1 MRRLSARTFGT
12 ATALCALALSA
23 SWQVA
28 AAAERAP
35 PEPAPR
41 GPPQA
46 PPPGGY
52 ALTLDQAVQLTLTR
66 SERAKISDLN
76 VAVADAAVEKAFA
89 TFMPALVASASGTQ
103 HASVKA
109 PNPGLPATPSNS
121 GQAGLTVSV
130 PLLNASAFPL
140 YGQARRLAD
149 AQRSQNVDD
158 KRLLGFSAAS
168 AFFSVLNAQDIVTA
182 ALRQLDNARANLAST
197 QARTQAQLSSTND
210 ATKAQVDMA
219 GSQRE
224 VEIDKGVLENALVQL
239 AYVIYAPIP
248 QTLVPPA
255 STLDAAGKSLTSL
268 ENLVKFAVDHR
279 PDVQVSR
286 YQALAAHDFADE
298 PLLRL
303 VPTLGVQGQV
313 LDTTAD
319 SAVTGRHDDETLTGT
334 ATWTLFDNGGRY
346 ADKHSRDAQADIADL
361 NYRLLLRT
369 VDEQVHGAAVLLA
382 SAQSAFQVAS
392 DTVKY
397 ARQNVDETEIL
408 YKQGLATALELV
420 TANDSRF
427 AAEVNY
433 ATAQFT
439 MAQAY
444 LSLRQALG
452 LEVLGTELR

>member
-1 MRRLSARTFGT
+1 ML
-12 ATALCALALSA
+12 LALALSP
-23 SWQVA
+23 WEVA
-28 AAAERAP
+28 AAAQGAP
-35 PEPAPR
+35 PATP
-41 GPPQA
+41 A
-46 PPPGGY
+46 PPPAPPGPPPQGPPPAAY
-52 ALTLDQAVQLTLTR
+52 ALTLDQAIQLTLTR
-66 SERAKISDLN
+66 NERAKISDLN

-103 HASVKA
+103 HASVVR
-109 PNPGLPATPSNS
+109 PPSNS
-121 GQAGLTVSV
+121 GQAALTVSV

-140 YGQARRLAD
+140 FAQARRLAD
-149 AQRSQNVDD
+149 AQRAQNVDD
-158 KRLLGFSAAS
+158 KRLLAFSAAT
-168 AFFSVLNAQDIVTA
+168 AFFAVLNAQDIVTA

-248 QTLVPPA
+248 ESLVPPGP
-255 STLDAAGKSLTSL
+255 TLEAAGKSLTTL
-268 ENLVKFAVDHR
+268 ENLVRFAVDHR

-298 PLLRL
+298 PLLRI
-303 VPTLGVQGQV
+303 VPTIGVQGQAIE
-313 LDTTAD
+313 TTAD
-319 SAVTGRHDDETLTGT
+319 SPLTGRHDDETLTGT

-346 ADKHSRDAQADIADL
+346 ADKHSRDAQADISDL

-392 DTVKY
+392 ETVKY

-427 AAEVNY
+427 TAEVNY
-433 ATAQFT
+433 ATAQFS

-452 LEVLGTELR
+452 LDVLGTELR

>member
-1 MRRLSARTFGT
+1 MRRSAARITGGT
-12 ATALCALALSA
+12 TAALLALALPCLSPRG
-23 SWQVA
+23 A
-28 AAAERAP
+28 AAAE
-35 PEPAPR
+35 
-41 GPPQA
+41 GPPPD
-46 PPPGGY
+46 PPPQGPPPAGY

-66 SERAKISDLN
+66 NERAKISDLN
-76 VAVADAAVEKAFA
+76 VAIADAAVEKAFA
-89 TFMPALVASASGTQ
+89 TFMPALTASASGTQ
-103 HASVKA
+103 HATAVK
-109 PNPGLPATPSNS
+109 PPSNS
-121 GQAGLTVSV
+121 GQAALTVNL

-140 YGQARRLAD
+140 YAQARRLAD
-149 AQRSQNVDD
+149 AQRAQNTDD
-158 KRLLGFSAAS
+158 KRLLGYSAAS
-168 AFFSVLNAQDIVTA
+168 AFFAVLNAQDIVTA

-197 QARTQAQLSSTND
+197 QARTQAALSSTND

-239 AYVIYAPIP
+239 AYLVYVPIP
-248 QTLVPPA
+248 QSLVPPA
-255 STLDAAGKSLTSL
+255 PTLDAAAKGLTSL
-268 ENLVKFAVDHR
+268 ENLVRFAADHR

-286 YQALAAHDFADE
+286 YQSMAAHDFADE

-313 LDTTAD
+313 LETTAD
-319 SAVTGRHDDETLTGT
+319 SQLTGRHDDETLTGT
-334 ATWTLFDNGGRY
+334 ATWTIFDNGGRY
-346 ADKHSRDAQADIADL
+346 ADKHSRDAQADISDL

-382 SAQSAFQVAS
+382 SAQSAFQVAT

-427 AAEVNY
+427 TAEVNL
-433 ATAQFT
+433 ATAEFT

-444 LSLRQALG
+444 LSLRQAMG
-452 LEVLGTELR
+452 LDVLGTELK